1 MMKFKDLNLNFSA
14 CGFLFQQNNS
24 MYVLLTKREVKV
36 TGYWHNEANI
46 KPLIFV
52 KQSWSL
58 RNLLY
63 GQKENFFMRDWGKKT
78 RANKMG
84 SLARNSS
91 ISNHTNAT
99 SHLPIEHF
107 SHLFF
112 SMFLVNKSEY

>member
-36 TGYWHNEANI
+36 AGYWHNEANI
-46 KPLIFV
+46 QPFWWTGLIV
-52 KQSWSL
+52 KGFIIWPKRKLFHAGL
-58 RNLLY
+58 RR
-63 GQKENFFMRDWGKKT
+63 ENPREQDGLI
-78 RANKMG
+78 G
-84 SLARNSS
+84 PYSS

-112 SMFLVNKSEY
+112 SMVLVNKSEY